1 MGFVNIENNVV
12 LKEVEPGYITFAGR
26 KYAFDLDAI
35 KKFCLISSDQNGKE
49 TEVTEGYDA
58 DDNGALTLS
67 SKILREVKS
76 NGNPQ
81 NDMIIYD
88 VVKLFIMRLLENESK
103 EHEFEC
109 DIDFSTALAINTM
122 LKWKLLIEIE

>member
-1 MGFVNIENNVV
+1 MA
-12 LKEVEPGYITFAGR
+12 KTPTYIKFGGV

-49 TEVTEGYDA
+49 TEVTEGYDTNE
-58 DDNGALTLS
+58 DGALTLS

-88 VVKLFIMRLLENESK
+88 VVKLFIMRLLENNSS
-103 EHEFEC
+103 EHEFNC

-122 LKWKLLIEIE
+122 LKWKMLIEIE